1 MSILAAAALTVHY
14 TYHHIMGKIPGNMV
28 FRWDTILPIAYIDNL
43 RYISQREKAQRDKYG
58 ICKKSTRT
66 DHDYRVGDQILIRR
80 KSEFKYKS
88 SFQGPFKIVQ
98 TWTNG
103 MVTLR
108 VGAVSSRINTR
119 YIKSYNTENTECHI
133 ILQSKQYICI
143 YIYTYMVN
151 QSTYLQKA

>member
-1 MSILAAAALTVHY
+1 M
-14 TYHHIMGKIPGNMV
+14 
-28 FRWDTILPIAYIDNL
+28 
-43 RYISQREKAQRDKYG
+43 
-58 ICKKSTRT
+58 
-66 DHDYRVGDQILIRR
+66 IRR
-80 KSEFKYKS
+80 KSAFKYKR
-88 SFQGPFKIVQ
+88 SFQGLFKIVQ

-119 YIKSYNTENTECHI
+119 YIKSYNTEITECHI